1 MDIQEGPRKNYHS
14 HEVFRATWRLA
25 GAIVDDVRDLFP
37 EVANNFGEGKISH
50 GDLVTLRN
58 VLEFVE
64 RLQTNVAPIE
74 FDILA
79 RGAKEAIVSLLRGAL
94 EYVGHLN

>member
-1 MDIQEGPRKNYHS
+1 MMCVIYS
-14 HEVFRATWRLA
+14 
-25 GAIVDDVRDLFP
+25 P

-50 GDLVTLRN
+50 DDLVTQRHI
-58 VLEFVE
+58 LELVE
-64 RLQTNVAPIE
+64 QLPTNVAPID

-94 EYVGHLN
+94 